1 MIYHDDLTDE
11 QYFAVTVWD
20 FLENHTIADLMRIIA
35 DTIEQM
41 EEHR

>member
-1 MIYHDDLTDE
+1 MNDDLTDE

-20 FLENHTIADLMRIIA
+20 FLETHTVSDLMRIIA

-41 EEHR
+41 DEHR